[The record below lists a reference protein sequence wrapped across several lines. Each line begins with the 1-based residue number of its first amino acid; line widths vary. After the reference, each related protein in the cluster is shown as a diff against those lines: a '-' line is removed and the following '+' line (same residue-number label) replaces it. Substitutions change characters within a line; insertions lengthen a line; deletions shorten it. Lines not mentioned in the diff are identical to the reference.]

1 MRKGLVRLAVLAAA
15 ATTIIMALAPAAQ
28 SSSSGTAD
36 GVKAVPQTWCATA
49 DKYGAATYEQP
60 SKRSTPLE
68 PLAPNSFVSGTMVT
82 GDPIGGDNRWLYVS
96 TEYRRFHVA
105 FNDLTA
111 LRTC

>member
-1 MRKGLVRLAVLAAA
+1 MRKVLVRLAVLAAA
-15 ATTIIMALAPAAQ
+15 ATAMTMALAPAAQ
-28 SSSSGTAD
+28 GSSSNTA
-36 GVKAVPQTWCATA
+36 APQTWCATA

-68 PLAPNSFVSGTMVT
+68 PLEPNSFVSGTLVI